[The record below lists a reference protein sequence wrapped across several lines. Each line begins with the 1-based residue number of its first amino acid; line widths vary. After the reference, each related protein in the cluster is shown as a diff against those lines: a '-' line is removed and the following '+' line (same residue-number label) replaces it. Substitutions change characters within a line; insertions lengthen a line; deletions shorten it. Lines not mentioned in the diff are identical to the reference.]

1 MSIEEFPVGIILKRI
16 LETIDQ
22 DDEGDDRMQ
31 AAVMFL
37 IITCMQLGAKQE
49 DKNDAID
56 LIGRV
61 LECNW
66 DVAFDTQTL
75 VQETGGTA

>member
-1 MSIEEFPVGIILKRI
+1 MSIEEFPAGVILAR
-16 LETIDQ
+16 LLVTIDPR
-22 DDEGDDRMQ
+22 DEGDDRMQ
-31 AAVMFL
+31 AAVMFM
-37 IITCMQLGAKQE
+37 IITCMQLGAKKE
-49 DKNDAID
+49 DKDDAID
-56 LIGRV
+56 LISKV